1 LGSKIYTVP
10 YGGERKKRHSNKEK
24 SRREKQSAKKSR
36 KECRTDG
43 QTDNQTE
50 QKINKTKQEKHTH
63 THLGKRRLLLAL
75 AWRRRVDLGDE
86 IVVDV
91 DRFSLLLSLV

>member
-1 LGSKIYTVP
+1 M
-10 YGGERKKRHSNKEK
+10 GEREKKDIPT
-24 SRREKQSAKKSR
+24 KKSQDEKNIRR
-36 KECRTDG
+36 KNHEKNVG

-50 QKINKTKQEKHTH
+50 QKKNKKN

>member
-10 YGGERKKRHSNKEK
+10 YGGEEKKKDIPTKKSQDEK
-24 SRREKQSAKKSR
+24 NSRRKNHEKNV
-36 KECRTDG
+36 G

-50 QKINKTKQEKHTH
+50 QKNKTKQEKHTH

>member
-10 YGGERKKRHSNKEK
+10 YGGEEKKKDIPTKKSQDEK
-24 SRREKQSAKKSR
+24 NSRRKNHEKNV
-36 KECRTDG
+36 G

-50 QKINKTKQEKHTH
+50 QNKKN